1 MQRTRRGR
9 CKLSAKAL
17 ITTTYK
23 SVKTINVDHNL
34 GRLVVV
40 VVLVAVVAVVTV
52 VVVVMGEGDL
62 LAQPLITKVLLH
74 LVVGL
79 GVVVV
84 VMMMVVVVVVMVV
97 VVLVAVMLEVMLD
110 LVLEALVHELLE
122 LDTVLVVLD
131 GTDELVVEMVL
142 QPEAGLVT
150 LQLVLESAELRV
162 VVVVAVVAVARVV
175 VVMTVVVV
183 RVVGMRRDISVNLL
197 SGDLGDGNMGRM
209 LVVVMAVVMAVVM
222 GMNWQIGVVLPVR
235 TNGVVTIVLNV
246 TVVVGSSQGGGKAE
260 DGNGDDLGLHF
271 DCSFDFGKRV

>member
-84 VMMMVVVVVVMVV
+84 VVMMVVVVVVVMVV

-246 TVVVGSSQGGGKAE
+246 TVVVGSS
-260 DGNGDDLGLHF
+260 
-271 DCSFDFGKRV
+271 

>member
-1 MQRTRRGR
+1 MG
-9 CKLSAKAL
+9 S
-17 ITTTYK
+17 
-23 SVKTINVDHNL
+23 
-34 GRLVVV
+34 LVVV
-40 VVLVAVVAVVTV
+40 VVLVAVVAVVAV

-62 LAQPLITKVLLH
+62 LAQPLITKVLH

-84 VMMMVVVVVVMVV
+84 VMMVVVVVVVVMVV

-131 GTDELVVEMVL
+131 GTDKLVVEMVL

-260 DGNGDDLGLHF
+260 GELRLLADQARPSRRPPDEI
-271 DCSFDFGKRV
+271 